1 METINDR
8 MEMLVNQKFDGNKA
22 AFAKTIDLPPT
33 SISSYLGNKRRS
45 KPSVDMIA
53 KIVQTMDVEAQ
64 WLLTG
69 DGPMLKDERAQMI
82 PTTDGSGI
90 PLLPVE
96 AMAGHLTGEQE
107 FNMAECQRYHIP
119 MFAKAD
125 YLIAVRGDS
134 MSPTFHSGDLVACRN
149 LPLTDIFFQWGKV
162 YVVDTDQG
170 ALIKRIKKGTTAD
183 RITLV
188 SDNENY
194 SPFEIPLTGIYHV
207 ALVVGSLHVE

>member
-1 METINDR
+1 MY
-8 MEMLVNQKFDGNKA
+8 MGKKEMLLSLIQHYSNGNKA
-22 AFAKTIDLPPT
+22 QFARLLDVTPQTISTWLVRDT
-33 SISSYLGNKRRS
+33 FDADRIFANCENING
-45 KPSVDMIA
+45 D
-53 KIVQTMDVEAQ
+53 
-64 WLLTG
+64 WLLSG
-69 DGPMLKDERAQMI
+69 DGPMLKDGRAQMI

-107 FNMAECQRYHIP
+107 FNMAECPRYHIP

-125 YLIAVRGDS
+125 YLIPVKGDS

-170 ALIKRIKKGTTAD
+170 ALIKRIKKGTTSD

-194 SPFEIPLTGIYHV
+194 SPFEIPLAGIYHV